1 MTPPTAAAVANL
13 PHLPPTLIT
22 HAPTPLPPPSL
33 SLPLPYPSPAAP
45 TRYLG
50 VEFPT
55 EDDVLHCDALPTFNN
70 TLSREES
77 EQLMSYLTVA
87 YVRVP
92 LILGF
97 FASRDRVTYLF
108 NPGLQALL
116 RSVLFEGTGLALSPL
131 YCLFKECNSRTH
143 TADAAPHLVPRFH
156 RPSPCTLSPAS
167 SHHSRTHVQA
177 ANGRRPRVSG
187 LFPRFPFE

>member
-1 MTPPTAAAVANL
+1 MAPLTAAL
-13 PHLPPTLIT
+13 PSLLATLAT
-22 HAPTPLPPPSL
+22 HAYSHRSRPPL
-33 SLPLPYPSPAAP
+33 PSPAAP

-116 RSVLFEGTGLALSPL
+116 RSVLFEGTGLALS
-131 YCLFKECNSRTH
+131 
-143 TADAAPHLVPRFH
+143 
-156 RPSPCTLSPAS
+156 AS
-167 SHHSRTHVQA
+167 SLSIRTVQLLDA
-177 ANGRRPRVSG
+177 HY
-187 LFPRFPFE
+187 